1 MHPNQQLSGAGSREI
16 RNVGLLAVCQAL
28 MMTASTLIVATSAL
42 VGVMLAE
49 NKALATLPFG
59 LMWLMTTLT
68 SVPAALLMRRFG
80 RQAGLM
86 CGVTAAMLGGSLCT
100 LAIFQRRFDL
110 FCAGSMLVGAF
121 NAFGQQ
127 YRFAAADAAG
137 EKFRARAISLVVAGG
152 VIAAFAGPN
161 LARFTRDLYPLDT
174 FAGCYAAMVGLYV
187 LSFVVLVFV
196 RMPPAVISTIRIT
209 AAGFTEL
216 MKRRRFLVAAASA
229 MLGYGVMNLVMTSTP
244 LAMLDCGFGFGET
257 ATVIQWH
264 VLAMFTPSFFTGFLI
279 ERFGALKIIMTGALL
294 QLACVFVNLQ
304 GQTEWNFIAALVLLG
319 LGWNFLF
326 LGGTTLLTTSYGGAE
341 KAVAQ
346 GLNDFLVFGMVTM
359 TALGSGALHHMF
371 GWDAINM
378 VMVPFIS
385 VAFVLSFWLN
395 RRAGRNSQA
404 AQPS

>member
-1 MHPNQQLSGAGSREI
+1 
-16 RNVGLLAVCQAL
+16 

-42 VGVMLAE
+42 VGLMLAD

-59 LMWLMTTLT
+59 LMWLTTTCT
-68 SVPAALLMRRFG
+68 SVPAALLMRRIG

-86 CGVTAAMLGGSLCT
+86 TGVTSAILGGTLCT
-100 LAIFQRRFDL
+100 WAIFERRFEF
-110 FCAGSMLVGAF
+110 FCAGTMLVGAF

-137 EKFRARAISLVVAGG
+137 EGFRERAISLVVAGG

-161 LARFTRDLYPLDT
+161 LARVTRDFYPLDV
-174 FAGCYAAMVGLYV
+174 FAGCYAAIIALYV
-187 LSFVVLVFV
+187 TSFIVLAFV
-196 RMPPAVISTIRIT
+196 RMPAAIIPTVRIT
-209 AAGFTEL
+209 ASGFAEL
-216 MKRRRFLVAAASA
+216 MTRRRFLVAAASA

-257 ATVIQWH
+257 AMVIQWH
-264 VLAMFTPSFFTGFLI
+264 VLAMFTPSFFTGYLI
-279 ERFGALKIIMTGALL
+279 QRFGALRIIMTGALL
-294 QLACVFVNLQ
+294 QLGCVLVNLQ
-304 GQTEWNFIAALVLLG
+304 GLSEWNFIAALMLLG
-319 LGWNFLF
+319 CGWNFLF
-326 LGGTTLLTTSYGGAE
+326 LGGTTLLTTSYSGAE

-359 TALGSGALHHMF
+359 TALGSGALHHTF
-371 GWDAINM
+371 GWNALNL

-385 VAFVLSFWLN
+385 VAFILSFWLN

>member
-1 MHPNQQLSGAGSREI
+1 VNETAPRAV
-16 RNVGLLAVCQAL
+16 RNVSLLAACQAL

-42 VGVMLAE
+42 VGLMLAD

-68 SVPAALLMRRFG
+68 SVPAALWMRRVG

-86 CGVTAAMLGGSLCT
+86 TGVTAAVLGGSLCT

-137 EKFRARAISLVVAGG
+137 ETHRARAISLVVAGG

-161 LARFTRDLYPLDT
+161 LARVTRDLYPLDA
-174 FAGCYAAMVGLYV
+174 FAGSYAAIISLYI
-187 LSFVVLVFV
+187 LSFVVLAFV
-196 RMPPAVISTIRIT
+196 RMPPAIIPTVRIT
-209 AAGFTEL
+209 AAAFALL
-216 MKRRRFLVAAASA
+216 MTRRRFLVAAASA

-244 LAMLDCGFGFGET
+244 LAMQNHGFQFGET
-257 ATVIQWH
+257 ASVIQWH
-264 VLAMFTPSFFTGFLI
+264 VLAMFVPSFFTGL
-279 ERFGALKIIMTGALL
+279 M
-294 QLACVFVNLQ
+294 
-304 GQTEWNFIAALVLLG
+304 LLG

-326 LGGTTLLTTSYGGAE
+326 LGGTTLLTTSYSGAE

-359 TALGSGALHHMF
+359 TALGSGALHHAF
-371 GWDAINM
+371 GWNAINL
-378 VMVPFIS
+378 VMVPF
-385 VAFVLSFWLN
+385 VVLAFGLGLWLHRQTMSN
-395 RRAGRNSQA
+395 AKARAQL
-404 AQPS
+404 

>member
-1 MHPNQQLSGAGSREI
+1 
-16 RNVGLLAVCQAL
+16 

-42 VGVMLAE
+42 VGLMLAD

-68 SVPAALLMRRFG
+68 SVPAALLMRRVG

-86 CGVTAAMLGGSLCT
+86 TGVGAAIAGGSLCT
-100 LAIFQRRFDL
+100 WAIFERRFDL
-110 FCAGSMLVGAF
+110 FCAGSMLVGVF

-137 EKFRARAISLVVAGG
+137 DEFRARAISLVVAGG
-152 VIAAFAGPN
+152 IIAAFAGPN
-161 LARFTRDLYPLDT
+161 LARVTRDLYPLDV
-174 FAGCYAAMVGLYV
+174 FAGCYAAMIVLYLV
-187 LSFVVLVFV
+187 SMAVLVFV
-196 RMPPAVISTIRIT
+196 RMPTAVIPTVRIT
-209 AAGFTEL
+209 MSGFTQL
-216 MKRRRFLVAAASA
+216 MGRRRFLVAAASA

-264 VLAMFTPSFFTGFLI
+264 VLAMFTPSLVTGHLI
-279 ERFGALKIIMTGALL
+279 TRFGALRIIMVGALL
-294 QLACVFVNLQ
+294 QLGCVLVNLQ
-304 GQTEWNFIAALVLLG
+304 GQAEWNFIAALMLLG
-319 LGWNFLF
+319 CGWNFLF
-326 LGGTTLLTTSYGGAE
+326 LGGTTLLTTSYAGAE

-359 TALGSGALHHMF
+359 TALGSGALHHLF
-371 GWDAINM
+371 GWNTINL

-395 RRAGRNSQA
+395 RRAGRDSRA

>member
-1 MHPNQQLSGAGSREI
+1 VNAISTRAV
-16 RNVGLLAVCQAL
+16 RNVGLLAACQAL
-28 MMTASTLIVATSAL
+28 MMTASTLIVSTSAL
-42 VGVMLAE
+42 VGLMLAD

-68 SVPAALLMRRFG
+68 SVPAALWMRRVG

-86 CGVTAAMLGGSLCT
+86 TGVCSAILGGGLCT
-100 LAIFQRRFDL
+100 LAIFERRFEL
-110 FCAGSMLVGAF
+110 FCIGSMLVGAF

-161 LARFTRDLYPLDT
+161 LARATRDLYPLDV
-174 FAGCYAAMVGLYV
+174 FAGCYAAIISLYIVSFLV
-187 LSFVVLVFV
+187 LAFI
-196 RMPPAVISTIRIT
+196 RMPSGIIPAARIT
-209 AAGFTEL
+209 VAGFAEL
-216 MKRRRFLVAAASA
+216 MTRRRFLVAAASA

-244 LAMLDCGFGFGET
+244 LAMLNHGFGFGET
-257 ATVIQWH
+257 AIVIQWH
-264 VLAMFTPSFFTGFLI
+264 VLAMFVPSFFTGHLI
-279 ERFGALKIIMTGALL
+279 ERFGALKIIMIGALL
-294 QLACVFVNLQ
+294 QLGCVLVNLQ
-304 GQTEWNFIAALVLLG
+304 GQTEWNFIAALMLLG

-326 LGGTTLLTTSYGGAE
+326 LGGTTLLTSSYSGAE

-359 TALGSGALHHMF
+359 TALGSGALHHAF
-371 GWDAINM
+371 GWNAINL
-378 VMVPFIS
+378 VMVPFIAT
-385 VAFVLSFWLN
+385 AFLLSFWLN